1 MLIMHICL
9 HLDDI
14 ITPWDTTN
22 RAEFVVQSFFGFYAV
37 IGAFRGFD
45 WLSSVSGWKVMAK

>member
-45 WLSSVSGWKVMAK
+45 